1 MAVVILF
8 LYSIRVFALQ
18 GWYIVTY
25 ALAIYLLN
33 LFIAFITPKF
43 DPATE
48 DDEELG
54 VFEYLNNCLLF
65 HNCFMKNAEG
75 PSLPTQS
82 TEEFKP
88 FIRRLPE
95 FKFW

>member
-1 MAVVILF
+1 MFATAILF
-8 LYSIRVFALQ
+8 IYAVRVFFLQ

-43 DPATE
+43 DPAIEDEMGKFNNNVHYYFITCFLTE
-48 DDEELG
+48 ED
-54 VFEYLNNCLLF
+54 
-65 HNCFMKNAEG
+65 EG
-75 PSLPTQS
+75 PSLPTTS
-82 TEEFKP
+82 NEEFKP